1 MVPDGD
7 QPAHD
12 AAQRVARESYGRLVA
27 FLAKRTRDVAA
38 AEDALSEAFAAA
50 LVDWPRKG
58 IPANPQAWLM
68 AVAKRKAI
76 DGSRRNQVSTAS
88 QDHVLLLRE
97 ELAAIEANDIP
108 DERLALMFACA
119 HPAIDPNIRSPLIL
133 QAVLGI
139 DATDIGS
146 AFLVTPAA
154 MGQRLARAKHK
165 IKVAGIPFGVPGR
178 AELGE
183 RLDAVLEAI
192 YAAYTK
198 GWNDPANSE
207 NDLAEEAI
215 WLGQLVV
222 DLLPVE
228 AEANGLLALM
238 LFLQSRRNARR
249 SATGKFVPLNEQA
262 PELWDRR
269 MMDEAERLLRGAS
282 AMETIGRY
290 QLEAAIQSA
299 HASRRFTGVTD
310 WKAIAGL
317 YDALFKLTLSPVVA
331 INRAVALAE
340 IEGPEAGLA
349 ALPAL
354 AAHPELVQFQSFHAV
369 RAVLLKRCGRFVEAI
384 AAYEL
389 AIGLEDSAAVQEF
402 LMEKQGELR
411 ESLRQ

>member
-1 MVPDGD
+1 MPDGD

-27 FLAKRTRDVAA
+27 FLAKRTRDLAA

-68 AVAKRKAI
+68 AVAKRKII
-76 DGSRRNQVSTAS
+76 DGSRREQTSAAS
-88 QDHVLLLRE
+88 QDHLLLLGD
-97 ELAAIEANDIP
+97 ELAAIEANEIP

-119 HPAIDPNIRSPLIL
+119 HPAIDANIRSPLIL
-133 QAVLGI
+133 QTVLGI
-139 DATDIGS
+139 DAADIGS

-165 IKVAGIPFGVPGR
+165 IKVAGIPFRVPSH

-183 RLDAVLEAI
+183 RLDAVLEAV
-192 YAAYTK
+192 YAAYAK
-198 GWNDPANSE
+198 GWSDPTTAQN
-207 NDLAEEAI
+207 NLAEEAI
-215 WLGQLVV
+215 WLGQLIVQ
-222 DLLPVE
+222 LLPKE
-228 AEANGLLALM
+228 AEACGLLALM

-249 SATGKFVPLNEQA
+249 SAVGKFVPLNEQV

-269 MMDEAERLLRGAS
+269 MMDEAERLLREAS
-282 AMETIGRY
+282 AMEAIGRY

-299 HASRRFTGVTD
+299 HAARRFTGVTD

-317 YDALFKLTLSPVVA
+317 YDALYKLTLSPVVA
-331 INRAVALAE
+331 INRAVAVAE
-340 IEGPEAGLA
+340 VEGPEPGLA
-349 ALPAL
+349 ALPTL
-354 AAHPELVQFQSFHAV
+354 ADHPELVQFQSFHAV
-369 RAVLLKRCGRFVEAI
+369 RAAILRQSGRFEEAL
-384 AAYEL
+384 AAYEV
-389 AIGLEDSAAVQEF
+389 AIGLEDSAAVREF
-402 LMEKQGELR
+402 LMAKQFEVR

>member
-1 MVPDGD
+1 MPDGD

-27 FLAKRTRDVAA
+27 FLAKRTRDLAA

-68 AVAKRKAI
+68 AVAKRKII
-76 DGSRRNQVSTAS
+76 DGSRREQTSAAS
-88 QDHVLLLRE
+88 QDHLLLLGD

-119 HPAIDPNIRSPLIL
+119 HPAIEANIRSPLIL
-133 QAVLGI
+133 QTVLGI
-139 DATDIGS
+139 DAADIGS

-165 IKVAGIPFGVPGR
+165 IKVAGIPFRVPSR

-183 RLDAVLEAI
+183 RLDAVLEAV

-198 GWNDPANSE
+198 GWSDPSTAQN
-207 NDLAEEAI
+207 NLAEEAI
-215 WLGQLVV
+215 WLGQLIVQ
-222 DLLPVE
+222 LLPKE
-228 AEANGLLALM
+228 AEACGLLALM

-269 MMDEAERLLRGAS
+269 MMDEAERLLREAS

-317 YDALFKLTLSPVVA
+317 YDALYKLTSSPVVA
-331 INRAVALAE
+331 INRAVAVAE
-340 IEGPEAGLA
+340 VEGPEPGLA
-349 ALPAL
+349 ALPTL
-354 AAHPELVQFQSFHAV
+354 ADHPELVQFQSFHAV
-369 RAVLLKRCGRFVEAI
+369 RAAILRQSGRFEEAL
-384 AAYEL
+384 AAYEV
-389 AIGLEDSAAVQEF
+389 AIGLEDSAAVREF
-402 LMEKQGELR
+402 LMAKQVEVR